1 MKERKR
7 PRLDAAALWE
17 YALRVLA
24 GRAHSTGD
32 LLQKLRG
39 KAERAADVDPT
50 IARLKEYGYLNDR
63 KFAESFAAAR
73 LENEGL
79 GKTRVLAD
87 LSRRRGAAAV
97 AEQSVGKVYEDV
109 NEQALAEDFV
119 RRKFRMASKEDL
131 FQDGKQMASAYRR
144 LMRAGFRSATTI
156 AVLKKFA
163 RDPDL
168 LDGFEPPEE
177 TGEEGIDE
185 ENLAYCGS
193 RRGRRGTGSAPA
205 PPAGFRRIR
214 PGLGRPA
221 AGLLAEAARSG
232 DGAEPETHR
241 DGGGHWRGQRILH
254 TAVRHACGKGLRRGH
269 RRETAGTCH
278 EKCAEERG
286 SGAGCAGRSEA
297 AGSFRGHH
305 LLLRRAAS
313 HRWSRGLLSQA
324 GEDAEAGR
332 THRGHRVLQEAAAI
346 GAAREHEDF
355 RRRADWRAA
364 GGGLPQNE
372 ELRFSAVSVL
382 RGV

>member
-32 LLQKLRG
+32 LRQKLRG

-79 GKTRVLAD
+79 GKMRVLAD
-87 LSRRRGAAAV
+87 LSRRRVAAAV
-97 AEQSVGKVYEDV
+97 AQQSVGKVYEDV

-119 RRKFRMASKEDL
+119 RRKFRMASKENL

-177 TGEEGIDE
+177 TGEE
-185 ENLAYCGS
+185 
-193 RRGRRGTGSAPA
+193 
-205 PPAGFRRIR
+205 
-214 PGLGRPA
+214 
-221 AGLLAEAARSG
+221 
-232 DGAEPETHR
+232 
-241 DGGGHWRGQRILH
+241 
-254 TAVRHACGKGLRRGH
+254 
-269 RRETAGTCH
+269 
-278 EKCAEERG
+278 
-286 SGAGCAGRSEA
+286 
-297 AGSFRGHH
+297 
-305 LLLRRAAS
+305 
-313 HRWSRGLLSQA
+313 
-324 GEDAEAGR
+324 
-332 THRGHRVLQEAAAI
+332 
-346 GAAREHEDF
+346 
-355 RRRADWRAA
+355 
-364 GGGLPQNE
+364 
-372 ELRFSAVSVL
+372 
-382 RGV
+382 

>member
-32 LLQKLRG
+32 LRQKLRG

-87 LSRRRGAAAV
+87 LSRRRVAAAV
-97 AEQSVGKVYEDV
+97 AQQSVGKVYEDV

-119 RRKFRMASKEDL
+119 RRKFRMASKENL
-131 FQDGKQMASAYRR
+131 FQDEKQMASAYRR
-144 LMRAGFRSATTI
+144 LLRAGFRSATTI

-177 TGEEGIDE
+177 TGEE
-185 ENLAYCGS
+185 
-193 RRGRRGTGSAPA
+193 
-205 PPAGFRRIR
+205 
-214 PGLGRPA
+214 
-221 AGLLAEAARSG
+221 
-232 DGAEPETHR
+232 
-241 DGGGHWRGQRILH
+241 
-254 TAVRHACGKGLRRGH
+254 
-269 RRETAGTCH
+269 
-278 EKCAEERG
+278 
-286 SGAGCAGRSEA
+286 
-297 AGSFRGHH
+297 
-305 LLLRRAAS
+305 
-313 HRWSRGLLSQA
+313 
-324 GEDAEAGR
+324 
-332 THRGHRVLQEAAAI
+332 
-346 GAAREHEDF
+346 
-355 RRRADWRAA
+355 
-364 GGGLPQNE
+364 
-372 ELRFSAVSVL
+372 
-382 RGV
+382 